1 MAFLHEHIILPL
13 SDLATGQRVYHWL
26 QFLKHS
32 ARWDD
37 EQMRDFQNERFR
49 TLINHVA
56 THVPYYRDW
65 FHQNGADPNDF
76 RSIDD
81 LSKLPIVSKS
91 IMRLESTARFVTDN
105 ISSYK
110 HFVCHS
116 SGTTG
121 EPFEF
126 LVSKEAYSLN
136 TAAKLRTWYQAGYCL
151 GDCYMKIVSS
161 PRTSF
166 LKKTQDRVNNCLC
179 MGFNSLDRGTLQDI
193 LTAIDIHHPSIIRT
207 HPNVAFYLA
216 MERQKGNYHY
226 CPRVIMTTSSNIT
239 PVYREVIGQAF
250 GCDIIDSYSC
260 EGTANCAETP
270 LHDGYHATREYGIIE
285 ILDNNNQSVSNGIGR
300 VVSTDLWNYAH
311 PFLRYDTLDMVEVK
325 DNVITRIYGRGNEA
339 LSSLNGK
346 LFTSQVICDYFS
358 YLIHGVQAYRLVVHR
373 DGTLDILLVADSD
386 FGDEQQNAVADY
398 WAQQTLRKV
407 TVHLVDQIPITK
419 GGKETTIFYE

>member
-13 SDLATGQRVYHWL
+13 SDLATGQRVHHWL
-26 QFLKHS
+26 QFLKQS
-32 ARWDD
+32 ACWD
-37 EQMRDFQNERFR
+37 EAQIHQFQDERFR
-49 TLINHVA
+49 LLVRHVA
-56 THVPYYRDW
+56 ENVPYYRDLFIQEGW
-65 FHQNGADPNDF
+65 SADDF
-76 RSIDD
+76 RSIDY
-81 LSKLPIVSKS
+81 LTYLPIVSKS
-91 IMRLESTARFVTDN
+91 IMRHESTKRFVTDN

-136 TAAKLRTWYQAGYCL
+136 TAAKLRTWNQAGYRL

-166 LKKTQDRVNNCLC
+166 IKRIQDRVNNCIC
-179 MGFNSLDRGTLQDI
+179 MGFNSLDRDSLQNI
-193 LTAIDIHHPSIIRT
+193 LKAIDYHRPSIIRT

-216 MERQKGNYHY
+216 LERQKGNYHHH
-226 CPRVIMTTSSNIT
+226 PRVIMTTSSNMT
-239 PVYREVIGQAF
+239 PVYREVIGQTF
-250 GCDIIDSYSC
+250 NCDIIDSYSC

-270 LHDGYHATREYGIIE
+270 RHDGYHVTQEYGIIE
-285 ILDNNNQSVSNGIGR
+285 VLDNNNQPVRNGIGR
-300 VVSTDLWNYAH
+300 VVSTDLWNFAH

-339 LSSLNGK
+339 LSSLDGK
-346 LFTSQVICDYFS
+346 IFTSQVICDFFS
-358 YLIHGVQAYRLVVHR
+358 YLINGVQAYRLIVHR
-373 DGTLDILLVADSD
+373 DGALDILLVVDRD
-386 FGDEQQNAVADY
+386 FSDEQQAAVANY
-398 WAQQTLRKV
+398 WSQQTMRKV

-419 GGKETTIFYE
+419 SGKETTIFYE